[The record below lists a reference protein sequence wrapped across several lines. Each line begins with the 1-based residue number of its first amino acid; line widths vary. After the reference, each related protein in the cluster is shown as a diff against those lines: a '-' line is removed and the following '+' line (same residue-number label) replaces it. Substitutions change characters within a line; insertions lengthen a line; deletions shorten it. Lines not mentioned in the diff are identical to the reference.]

1 MRRIFVTM
9 AVALFGVATPLTPS
23 GAAMLHH
30 KSGHVVV
37 ATPRVR
43 DSDLR
48 QDRREHVEFQAES
61 ALSIVASRFHLTTH
75 QLVVKWQ
82 RVADCEVSG
91 NWHMEGSRYS
101 GIGFSNDTWD
111 AYGGRRYG
119 PLAGDATPVQ
129 QVLVGMSITK
139 TWIPDQF
146 GCTPGGW

>member
-9 AVALFGVATPLTPS
+9 AVALFSVAAPVTPS
-23 GAAMLHH
+23 SAATLHH
-30 KSGHVVV
+30 KSAHVVV
-37 ATPRVR
+37 ANPPVR
-43 DSDLR
+43 DRDMR
-48 QDRREHVEFQAES
+48 QDRMEHVEFEAEA
-61 ALSIVASRFHLTTH
+61 ALSVVASRFHLTRR
-75 QLVVKWQ
+75 QMVARWQ
-82 RVADCEVSG
+82 RVAECEVNG
-91 NWHMEGSRYS
+91 NWHMEGSLYS
-101 GIGFSNDTWD
+101 GIGFSNTTWD